1 VLGWTLSH
9 FFHRD
14 GAGNVLEPE
23 FLYRPYRLETPAGD
37 LAIVF
42 RDHRLSDLI
51 GFTYGSMQPKQ
62 AAADLVSLI
71 AHSLKH
77 RQGDGSTALEQPW
90 LVTIALMAR
99 IAGNFISKMASPS

>member
-1 VLGWTLSH
+1 MSWQCLGTRDTIPTLSPGDASWG
-9 FFHRD
+9 F
-14 GAGNVLEPE
+14 AGLC
-23 FLYRPYRLETPAGD
+23 
-37 LAIVF
+37 

-62 AAADLVSLI
+62 AAADLVAFGSDRAL
-71 AHSLKH
+71 LKH

>member
-9 FFHRD
+9 FSTAM
-14 GAGNVLEPE
+14 GLAMSWSGVSVPTVSPGNASWGSGCVS
-23 FLYRPYRLETPAGD
+23 RPPIIR
-37 LAIVF
+37 F
-42 RDHRLSDLI
+42 N

-62 AAADLVSLI
+62 AAADLVGHLEAI

-90 LVTIALMAR
+90 LVTIALD
-99 IAGNFISKMASPS
+99 GENC